1 MADDAAPE
9 RGSPPR
15 PHAHNPPP
23 SHTLLPLSSRHD
35 GQYPLDPTRPVSVD
49 VALVLA
55 VDVSNS
61 VDWSEYELQRTGL
74 SHAIHDAGVIEAI
87 SAGHNGRIAIAI
99 VQWSGKRTRRLAVN
113 WTVLSD
119 QASADAFSRVIKFM
133 PREFS
138 GDTTNISGVLSFA
151 TELLAKAPFTAV
163 RKVID
168 ISGDGPENVVAS
180 PQTMRDEAV
189 AAGITVNG
197 LAIENEEPNLRQ
209 HYRDARDRRPWRLR
223 PADQALRRFCSGH
236 EEKAHPR
243 DRSAQNEFQRT
254 QAHCVAALKELPHG
268 HTRIEPSRNDARC
281 ARATPHPSPRSP
293 ASSRGRIHQNAISA
307 TSISADTLANA
318 SPHAI
323 GDAPPLRSSMN
334 PISSGPTKPPA

>member
-1 MADDAAPE
+1 M
-9 RGSPPR
+9 
-15 PHAHNPPP
+15 
-23 SHTLLPLSSRHD
+23 
-35 GQYPLDPTRPVSVD
+35 
-49 VALVLA
+49 ALVLA

-61 VDWSEYELQRTGL
+61 VDWWEYELQRKGL

-87 SAGHNGRIAIAI
+87 RAGHNGRIAIAI

-209 HYRDARDRRPWRLR
+209 HYRDAVIGGPGAFVLPIKRYEDFAAAMKKKLIREIDPRRM
-223 PADQALRRFCSGH
+223 S
-236 EEKAHPR
+236 
-243 DRSAQNEFQRT
+243 SNE
-254 QAHCVAALKELPHG
+254 LK
-268 HTRIEPSRNDARC
+268 
-281 ARATPHPSPRSP
+281 
-293 ASSRGRIHQNAISA
+293 
-307 TSISADTLANA
+307 
-318 SPHAI
+318 
-323 GDAPPLRSSMN
+323 
-334 PISSGPTKPPA
+334 PIVSLH